1 MFWVIL
7 VVLCLLAIVFAVW
20 PMWRKAHR
28 LTPAVAT
35 IIVFTVALSAA
46 LYDAVGSPG
55 VPSGRSGGEESLPDM
70 QESITALERRL
81 ASNPEDVAG
90 WKMLG
95 RTQMSLGNF
104 GGAAEAYEKAMA
116 LEDGKV
122 AQTMVDL
129 ALSIMNRDQAPI
141 EGRTAGLIESALALE
156 PNNPAAL
163 FYSGLAAANS
173 GDTVTAANRWEILLG
188 LNPPENIRGILEQ
201 RIAEWRGEAP
211 PSPPAM
217 PMGAGAPAAT
227 ADSDPSAAD
236 DAVVSARISLSE
248 QALAAISNDANVFI
262 IARDPAAPSPPI
274 AVARRRLSELPAV
287 VSLSDSQ
294 SMVEGRNLSAFAE
307 IELLAR
313 VSLSGGPAAA
323 SGDWFGSLLVR
334 PAENNSVILTIDQ
347 QVP

>member
-1 MFWVIL
+1 MFWAIAS
-7 VVLCLLAIVFAVW
+7 VLCLLAIGFAAW
-20 PMWRKAHR
+20 PLWRNSHR
-28 LTPAVAT
+28 LTPALAG
-35 IIVFTVALSAA
+35 IIVFTVALSVA

-55 VPSGRSGGEESLPDM
+55 VPSGRSGGAGDQALPDM
-70 QESITALERRL
+70 QQAVASLRARL
-81 ASNPEDVAG
+81 AENPEDVNG

-95 RTQMSLGNF
+95 RSEMTMSNF
-104 GGAAEAYEKAMA
+104 AGAAEAYEQAMA
-116 LEDGKV
+116 LEEGRV

-129 ALSIMNRDQAPI
+129 AVALLNRDQSPI
-141 EGRTAGLIESALALE
+141 EGRALGLIETALSLE

-173 GDTVTAANRWEILLG
+173 GDTETAAERWEILLG

-211 PSPPAM
+211 PVAAHPPVAQD
-217 PMGAGAPAAT
+217 GSQEAA
-227 ADSDPSAAD
+227 DD
-236 DAVVSARISLSE
+236 DAVVSARVSLSDE
-248 QALAAISNDANVFI
+248 AMAAMNRDANVFI

-274 AVARRRLSELPAV
+274 AVARRQLSELPAV
-287 VSLSDSQ
+287 VSLSDAQ
-294 SMVEGRNLSAFAE
+294 SMVQGRNLSAFAE

-323 SGDWFGSLLVR
+323 SGDWYGSLIVR
-334 PAENNSVILTIDQ
+334 PAENNSVSLTIDQ